1 MKYIDVTRT
10 THTTLDVLQEC
21 RVDDY
26 QNIDPDDKELKETI
40 NKTRKES
47 WKVQWRS
54 LCPVS

>member
-10 THTTLDVLQEC
+10 THTTLDMLQEC

-40 NKTRKES
+40 KKHARKVG
-47 WKVQWRS
+47 KANGGRYA
-54 LCPVS
+54 L